1 MELGERLRQERI
13 AQGLSQR
20 QLAGE
25 KITRNMLSQIENGS
39 ATPSVDTLR
48 YLAQQLHKPVSF
60 FLEGGSSLPGFEKVW
75 EAFRAGDA
83 QQALN
88 QLDALPEEANG
99 WEYALLRALALL
111 SAAEQYIQQGREMYA
126 GKLLTQAEALE
137 EKLSFLPELKT
148 RRLLLRAKLK
158 LPVDAAAL
166 QSLDEQLYLHAYAAL
181 GADAPVRAAAYLDA
195 CADRTGADW
204 HLYEAGGVCCRCG
217 AVAAGGEE
225 KTGGDRSAAG
235 NLLPGDGR
243 LPARLLLRLLA
254 AKIVFLHAADC
265 R

>member
-99 WEYALLRALALL
+99 WEYDLLRALALL
-111 SAAEQYIQQGREMYA
+111 SAAEQYKIGRA
-126 GKLLTQAEALE
+126 H
-137 EKLSFLPELKT
+137 
-148 RRLLLRAKLK
+148 
-158 LPVDAAAL
+158 V
-166 QSLDEQLYLHAYAAL
+166 
-181 GADAPVRAAAYLDA
+181 
-195 CADRTGADW
+195 
-204 HLYEAGGVCCRCG
+204 
-217 AVAAGGEE
+217 
-225 KTGGDRSAAG
+225 
-235 NLLPGDGR
+235 
-243 LPARLLLRLLA
+243 
-254 AKIVFLHAADC
+254 
-265 R
+265 

>member
-99 WEYALLRALALL
+99 WEYDLLRALALL

-158 LPVDAAAL
+158 LPVEAAAL

-204 HLYEAGGVCCRCG
+204 HLLRAKVYMKQGEYAAA
-217 AVAAGGEE
+217 AVLLQQEE
-225 KTGGDRSAAG
+225 KKKPEETVPLLEICFRDMGD
-235 NLLPGDGR
+235 
-243 LPARLLLRLLA
+243 
-254 AKIVFLHAADC
+254 FQHAYYYAC
-265 R
+265 LQRK